1 MNRKNLLLWLLP
13 AAALILTGCGYAAP
27 EKAVR
32 QEMDLIKKLD
42 ESTIKSFVSYEDIR
56 LSHSAPLEVGE
67 ETTEAVKLFFKNFTY
82 KIRSSSV
89 SDDRTSAT
97 VDLDITNLDAQ
108 QLAKDLCR
116 AMIKDSVTQEGSSQP
131 EGLASS
137 FALMKECLENNTYPL
152 TTTSA
157 TVHLTNTNGVWL
169 IQESTELE
177 DALAGGLVSYLRDP
191 YLLSPTEVLE
201 CTLEPF
207 ADFSAEEWKNYLKL
221 DDVFSTGSS
230 LAPQMDEIVAEQIAQ
245 FFNYHIESVTEDN
258 DTASASVTITSLD
271 LPEIISQCRSS
282 LLEYAQTTESIRA
295 TDAEIYQK
303 SAEYLLSALEANTQS
318 TESTITITLVNND
331 YTWEVYLN
339 ETFSDALLGGMDV
352 ALESLYAA
360 EDAGEAAETESTTA
374 ESVEDEP

>member
-1 MNRKNLLLWLLP
+1 MDKKKLFLWMLLL
-13 AAALILTGCGYAAP
+13 AALIITGCGYAAP

-32 QEMDLIKKLD
+32 QEMDLIQKLD

-56 LSHSAPLEVGE
+56 LSHSAPLEIGE
-67 ETTEAVKLFFKNFTY
+67 ETTEAVKLFFKNFKY

-89 SDDRTSAT
+89 NDDKTVAT
-97 VDLDITNLDAQ
+97 VKLDITNLDAK

-116 AMIKDSVTQEGSSQP
+116 AMIRDSVTQEGSSQP

-137 FALMKECLENNTYPL
+137 FALMKECLKNNTYPL
-152 TTTSA
+152 VTTSA
-157 TVHLTNTNGVWL
+157 TVRLSNIDGTWV

-207 ADFSAEEWKNYLKL
+207 LGFSSEEWKNYLKL
-221 DDVFSTGSS
+221 DDVFSTGCSLSS
-230 LAPQMDEIVAEQIAQ
+230 QMDEIVAEQIAE
-245 FFNYHIESVTEDN
+245 FFSYRIESVTEDN
-258 DTASASVTITSLD
+258 DTATASVTVTSLD
-271 LPEIISQCRSS
+271 LPEIISQCRNS

-295 TDAEIYQK
+295 TDEEISLK
-303 SAEYLLSALEANTQS
+303 AAEYLLAALKDNTQS
-318 TESTITITLVNND
+318 TESTVSIALANNG
-331 YTWEVYLN
+331 YTWEVLLD

-352 ALESLYAA
+352 ALENLYSA
-360 EDAGEAAETESTTA
+360 EDGAEDSTESSAGDGT
-374 ESVEDEP
+374 ESGS

>member
-1 MNRKNLLLWLLP
+1 MDKKKLFLWMLLS
-13 AAALILTGCGYAAP
+13 AALMITGCGYAAP

-32 QEMDLIKKLD
+32 QEMDLIQKLD
-42 ESTIKSFVSYEDIR
+42 ESAIKSFVSYEDIR
-56 LSHSAPLEVGE
+56 LSHSAPLEIGA
-67 ETTEAVKLFFKNFTY
+67 ETTEAVKLFFKNFKY

-89 SDDRTSAT
+89 SDDKTTAT
-97 VDLDITNLDAQ
+97 VELDITNLDAK

-116 AMIKDSVTQEGSSQP
+116 AMIRDSVTQEGSSQP

-152 TTTSA
+152 VTTSA
-157 TVHLTNTNGVWL
+157 TVRLSNVNGVWV
-169 IQESTELE
+169 IQENVELE

-207 ADFSAEEWKNYLKL
+207 SGFSAEEWKNYLKL
-221 DDVFSTGSS
+221 EDVFSTGSS
-230 LAPQMDEIVAEQIAQ
+230 LASRMDESVAEQIAE
-245 FFNYHIESVTEDN
+245 FFSYRIESVTEDN

-295 TDAEIYQK
+295 TDEEISQK
-303 SAEYLLSALEANTQS
+303 AAEYLLAALESNTQS
-318 TESTITITLVNND
+318 TESTVSIALVNNG
-331 YTWEVYLN
+331 YTWEALLN
-339 ETFSDALLGGMDV
+339 ETFSDALLGGMDG
-352 ALESLYAA
+352 ALENLYPA
-360 EDAGEAAETESTTA
+360 EDGTEDSTESD
-374 ESVEDEP
+374 S